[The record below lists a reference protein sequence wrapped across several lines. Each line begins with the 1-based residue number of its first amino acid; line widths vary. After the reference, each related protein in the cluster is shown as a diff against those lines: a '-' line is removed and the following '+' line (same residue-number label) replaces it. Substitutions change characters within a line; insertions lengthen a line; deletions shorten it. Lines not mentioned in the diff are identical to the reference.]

1 MQFFHSSIPITLD
14 LQYGFVPIFW
24 LLSCILSRCDI
35 LSLIQ
40 KFQSYS
46 IFQHL
51 LLSVTQLS
59 ALRINWHTIMWML
72 FLVVFSDWCKSW
84 FGIRW
89 RKYALLRQLMQK
101 RKVEVLHKCASVYFG
116 RNMFCDSYIGIPE
129 FPLGSE
135 QCVFLVQTWPPVH
148 TIRILK
154 TLHIVLRPLPH
165 TSPVSATM
173 RRSSLH
179 SLMWLFVSPRP
190 ATRGGAIGQLPT
202 PLEIFTNVCVGMV
215 HQQVTSF
222 CPPKISV
229 ACGPGITCCDTFG
242 LSGPTLTLQW
252 PPS

>member
-89 RKYALLRQLMQK
+89 RKHALLRQLMQK

-135 QCVFLVQTWPPVH
+135 QCVFLVQTWPPGH

-179 SLMWLFVSPRP
+179 SLMWLFGLSCHSGPQPEVGQSGNCLPPSKFSQTYVLVWCINKLHHFAPRKYQLLAALVSPVVIR
-190 ATRGGAIGQLPT
+190 
-202 PLEIFTNVCVGMV
+202 
-215 HQQVTSF
+215 S
-222 CPPKISV
+222 
-229 ACGPGITCCDTFG
+229 D
-242 LSGPTLTLQW
+242 
-252 PPS
+252 